1 MLRFGFPMKINIT
14 ILVHYYIS
22 PLSHYYSPY
31 ILIFVNDL
39 KNFTNLLDPVVFA
52 DGTNLFYMKK
62 KC

>member
-14 ILVHYYIS
+14 HFS
-22 PLSHYYSPY
+22 PLSHYCSPY